1 MLEPRDLYFNCEW
14 VTLKILNVF
23 QKKTFPG
30 NGGFFILLCLLS
42 VAKGYSH
49 VGWKE
54 VGTK

>member
-30 NGGFFILLCLLS
+30 NGGSFILLCLLS